1 MKGLWLMVLAAGL
14 MMGCGNKTER
24 ELYSDPLFR
33 AITGRSAPV
42 VVENTDSIRMED
54 LDRETYSFLID
65 MDFDGKKECLLRA
78 IAAGQKSMDGY
89 LVYDYDEND
98 SLAFEHKAVREGW
111 PYSVDGFFEIDD
123 ATVVNYAR
131 QELVTY
137 VFDGYDYTLRKI
149 YKRVGDSL
157 KLRFTEEYSN
167 GGRKLVER
175 KEYIGGDTIVR
186 FPK

>member
-1 MKGLWLMVLAAGL
+1 MKGFWMVILTAGL
-14 MMGCGNKTER
+14 MVSCRNKAVNEY
-24 ELYSDPLFR
+24 EHDPLFM
-33 AITGRSAPV
+33 AVTGRMAPV
-42 VVENTDSIRMED
+42 IVENADSIRMED

-65 MDFDGKKECLLRA
+65 MDFDGKKEFLFRA
-78 IAAGQKSMDGY
+78 IAAGQKTMDGY

-137 VFDGYDYTLRKI
+137 VFDGYNYTLRKI

-157 KLRFTEEYSN
+157 KLKFTEEYSD
-167 GGRKLVER
+167 GGRKLVKC
-175 KEYIGGDTIVR
+175 KEIIGSDTIVR
-186 FPK
+186 FP